1 MKDLKKEIET
11 VINDLDSIVEMFY
24 QQKVQEAYSELNTA
38 LGKIMEITEVVQN
51 YTAQNSDK
59 EINMDILLN
68 ALKKTLSAMEERDVV
83 LVADVLKYEVI
94 EKLNDIAEQI

>member
-24 QQKVQEAYSELNTA
+24 RQKVQEAYSELNTA

-68 ALKKTLSAMEERDVV
+68 ALKETLSAMEERDVV

>member
-1 MKDLKKEIET
+1 MKDLKKDIET
-11 VINDLDSIVEMFY
+11 VINDLESIVEMFY

-68 ALKKTLSAMEERDVV
+68 ALKETLSAMEERDVV

-94 EKLNDIAEQI
+94 EKLNDVAEQI

>member
-24 QQKVQEAYSELNTA
+24 QQKVQEAYSDFNTA

-68 ALKKTLSAMEERDVV
+68 ALKETLSAMEERDVV

>member
-59 EINMDILLN
+59 EINMDIFLN
-68 ALKKTLSAMEERDVV
+68 ALKETLSAMEERDVV

>member
-68 ALKKTLSAMEERDVV
+68 ALKETLSAMEERDVV

-94 EKLNDIAEQI
+94 EKLNDIAEQN

>member
-68 ALKKTLSAMEERDVV
+68 VLKETLSAMEERDVV

>member
-1 MKDLKKEIET
+1 MKDLKKDIET
-11 VINDLDSIVEMFY
+11 VINDLESIVEMFY
-24 QQKVQEAYSELNTA
+24 QQKVQEAYSGLNTA

-59 EINMDILLN
+59 EIYMDDLLN
-68 ALKKTLSAMEERDVV
+68 ALKETLSAMEERDVV

-94 EKLNDIAEQI
+94 EKLNDVAEQI

>member
-51 YTAQNSDK
+51 YAAQNSDK

-68 ALKKTLSAMEERDVV
+68 ALKETLSAMEERDVV

>member
-59 EINMDILLN
+59 E
-68 ALKKTLSAMEERDVV
+68 
-83 LVADVLKYEVI
+83 
-94 EKLNDIAEQI
+94 LNDIAEQI

>member
-1 MKDLKKEIET
+1 
-11 VINDLDSIVEMFY
+11 
-24 QQKVQEAYSELNTA
+24 
-38 LGKIMEITEVVQN
+38 MEITEVVQN

-68 ALKKTLSAMEERDVV
+68 ALKETLSAMEERDVV

>member
-38 LGKIMEITEVVQN
+38 LGNIMEITEVVQN

-68 ALKKTLSAMEERDVV
+68 ALKETLSAMEERDVV

>member
-59 EINMDILLN
+59 AINMDILLN
-68 ALKKTLSAMEERDVV
+68 ALKETLSAMEERDVV

>member
-24 QQKVQEAYSELNTA
+24 QKKVQEAYSELNTA

-68 ALKKTLSAMEERDVV
+68 ALKETLSAMEERDVV

>member
-68 ALKKTLSAMEERDVV
+68 ALKETLSAMEERDVV

>member
-38 LGKIMEITEVVQN
+38 LGKILEITEVVQN

-68 ALKKTLSAMEERDVV
+68 ALKETLSAMEERDVV

>member
-59 EINMDILLN
+59 EINMHILLN
-68 ALKKTLSAMEERDVV
+68 ALKETLSAMEERDVV

>member
-1 MKDLKKEIET
+1 MIM
-11 VINDLDSIVEMFY
+11 VITPKYAI
-24 QQKVQEAYSELNTA
+24 
-38 LGKIMEITEVVQN
+38 GKIMEITEVVQN

-68 ALKKTLSAMEERDVV
+68 ALKETLSAMEERDVV
-83 LVADVLKYEVI
+83 LVAYVLKYEVI

>member
-11 VINDLDSIVEMFY
+11 VINDLDYIVEMFY

-68 ALKKTLSAMEERDVV
+68 ALKETLSAMEERDVV

>member
-68 ALKKTLSAMEERDVV
+68 ALKETLRDVV

>member
-1 MKDLKKEIET
+1 VKDLKKEIET

-68 ALKKTLSAMEERDVV
+68 ALKETLSAMEERDVV

>member
-68 ALKKTLSAMEERDVV
+68 ALNETLSAMEERDVV

>member
-68 ALKKTLSAMEERDVV
+68 ALKETLSAMEERDVV

-94 EKLNDIAEQI
+94 EKLNDIAVQI

>member
-59 EINMDILLN
+59 EINVDILLN
-68 ALKKTLSAMEERDVV
+68 ALKETLSAMEERDVV

>member
-68 ALKKTLSAMEERDVV
+68 ALKETLMFLFQEQMK
-83 LVADVLKYEVI
+83 LVD
-94 EKLNDIAEQI
+94 

>member
-68 ALKKTLSAMEERDVV
+68 ALKETLSAMEERDVV
-83 LVADVLKYEVI
+83 LVADGLKYEVI

>member
-11 VINDLDSIVEMFY
+11 VINDLESIVEMFY

-68 ALKKTLSAMEERDVV
+68 ALKETLSAMEERDVV

-94 EKLNDIAEQI
+94 EKLNDVAEQI

>member
-24 QQKVQEAYSELNTA
+24 QQKVQEAYSELNAA

-68 ALKKTLSAMEERDVV
+68 ALKETLSAMEERDVV

>member
-11 VINDLDSIVEMFY
+11 VINDLESIVEMFY

-51 YTAQNSDK
+51 YTAQNPDK
-59 EINMDILLN
+59 EIYMDDLLN
-68 ALKKTLSAMEERDVV
+68 ALKETLSAMEERDVV

-94 EKLNDIAEQI
+94 EKLNDVAEQI

>member
-11 VINDLDSIVEMFY
+11 GINDLDSIVEMFY

-68 ALKKTLSAMEERDVV
+68 ALKETLSAMEERDVV